1 MIPTKDYNK
10 PIKVGDLI
18 WFQKD
23 SSECYGGEDLGYV
36 SEIFVF
42 KGLKKLKVIWFK
54 EQDKVSY
61 SEETTISIKDMPNS
75 YIFPVL

>member
-1 MIPTKDYNK
+1 MISTKDYNK

-18 WFQKD
+18 WYQKD
-23 SSECYGGEDLGYV
+23 NGQAYGGEDVGYV
-36 SEIFVF
+36 SDIFVVTG
-42 KGLKKLKVIWFK
+42 KRRYKVIWLK
-54 EQDKVSY
+54 QQDKVPY